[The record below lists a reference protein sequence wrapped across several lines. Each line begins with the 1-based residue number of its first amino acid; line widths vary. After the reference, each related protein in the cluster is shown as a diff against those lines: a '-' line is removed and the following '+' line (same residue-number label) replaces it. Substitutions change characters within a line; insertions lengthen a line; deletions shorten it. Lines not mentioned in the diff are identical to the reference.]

1 MPTPQSFNSGLSPS
15 ACSRGVS
22 RPFRIFQR
30 LASGNAVGR
39 PASGPA
45 AACRDFYVPLFCQ
58 VPVIY
63 FALSLHPMEL
73 GSVSSGRIQPCST
86 QGLPAWRRY
95 SLSPCSSGLLGKS
108 GGEVR
113 ESNPGGY
120 PRIRAEASLPS
131 RTAVPLR
138 ERLRTQGC
146 LEPCLS
152 SNSRTVT
159 LHGAAVVDFCV
170 ALPGDASGRSARGVH
185 LHLARQAQSGSSCA
199 RTNFSAADLS
209 GNPE

>member
-1 MPTPQSFNSGLSPS
+1 MFPRCLPAFPHFPAVYIRERSWTARVRASRCVSGFLRPTFARCPLFISPS
-15 ACSRGVS
+15 ART
-22 RPFRIFQR
+22 QR
-30 LASGNAVGR
+30 
-39 PASGPA
+39 
-45 AACRDFYVPLFCQ
+45 
-58 VPVIY
+58 
-63 FALSLHPMEL
+63 
-73 GSVSSGRIQPCST
+73 SSGRFLRDGPQPCSA

-152 SNSRTVT
+152 LNSRTAG
-159 LHGAAVVDFCV
+159 LHGATVVDFCV

-185 LHLARQAQSGSSCA
+185 LHPARQAQSGSSCA